1 MNAKLPPS
9 RVERATLVR
18 NRKRDLPRPGPA
30 LTPRGMGMSA
40 DPALTKHRREA
51 KLRELRIK
59 EIDTRLNRQSG
70 RAIRAFDRR
79 R

>member
-9 RVERATLVR
+9 RVERSMLVR
-18 NRKRDLPRPGPA
+18 NRKRDLPRPGPK
-30 LTPRGMGMSA
+30 LTPKGLGST
-40 DPALTKHRREA
+40 DPALTKQRRDA

-70 RAIRAFDRR
+70 RAIRAFDRGR
-79 R
+79 